1 MAKDDIN
8 VDDNYE
14 MGFDEFM
21 EDGESQPREPASNAR
36 EAVSYAISDTASG
49 LKEGFSKA
57 NLTTNLKA
65 LTANLAPSA
74 LDSEFKKINGIK
86 SVLDNELT
94 GILKDNKDKIANI
107 SGFIKSKTKSGGL
120 IHRLATNVND
130 RVTDGEQRQ
139 EESVESIAQRVVSSE
154 LDNAMVQMQTAKID
168 SVKNFTQQEALNRI
182 YTTLLK
188 TDVFNRNITTTY
200 YRKSLEYQYIH
211 LTTAK
216 RMHDVTKDGFAKLE
230 NALSYVVKN
239 TGLPDIVKLRS
250 MEAVEAQARNRMID
264 AGLNKLFGE
273 GGWVGNLATKIK
285 SKREGINE
293 GISGVE
299 SALDSYQSAQEMNEL
314 MAELG
319 GGSTTKMVASTLP
332 SMMMGGLGKYI
343 SNKIS
348 KTERGSAMVDY
359 IKDMVSNP
367 TEALKNSAKGLEG
380 GGSIYSKFLRS
391 KLAGGLNSLGDF
403 LDTDALKK
411 DMMIPTKDL
420 SEAATIDRK
429 TLITQNEVVPS
440 LLSKIFR
447 EIHLLRTG
455 KDEKDVGELKF
466 DYNSRSFSTA
476 GKMATKLTG
485 KISKVIKGS
494 GAAADIATMS
504 DFILSKSG
512 EKYDDKALGDVR
524 SGIASFLQ
532 TGKSFKPTQLDD
544 DFYKHFS
551 GDSARLLKAGMD
563 AINDE
568 KNINRGKERSKLR
581 DSFSEARGKIPNM
594 EAMINAQIDSGNTD
608 LLVQNGLIKF
618 DEKLGRYRVN
628 SDTYDN
634 LVKTNLAMYQGRG
647 YGYNFDNANKD
658 NIVDGFN
665 NFRAGAKE
673 FRGNV
678 GANMGTGRF
687 VRTSSNIPKPDSM
700 FTLNRSGTN
709 SMGEYMTTEA
719 LRKAQMGAAIFK
731 ANPNVKKVKLEA
743 NQYMANLSNSA
754 NQFKDNLHRNLTDD
768 FLHSNANIPMPDSMF
783 TLNRS
788 GTNSIP
794 EYLATQAA
802 RKASI
807 YGSNINQNEYVKRAR
822 ASSKPYIDK
831 VKHLDISNITTDD
844 VVSTAKDKFNKAKSY
859 MANTFS
865 SRKAMTDEFSNLGD
879 TITTSLVGV
888 KESKRFKILEK
899 IVKEKVNKLN
909 IGTMKKLNN
918 KDILE
923 MTNILTN
930 SKTIKELKSKALTY
944 LFTAGKISE
953 TTITENMID
962 INSNATVDPDT
973 GVVDPS
979 TMSLKDRIANKIKTV
994 REMGIL
1000 GALKNNR
1007 DSMADKKQEVAS
1019 LEEAIEKK
1027 EDSRIQSIVTNVIE
1041 KLGLAGDKTK
1051 SGDSDK
1057 DGVRDGSWMSR
1068 LKGGKSGNNQSTD
1081 IGADIAK
1088 KASAEEKSNNPM
1100 WTIAKLLLMGVPM
1113 LISTISGMFGNVGT
1127 IMTAIKAFPSFISNL
1142 FDGLGGKL
1150 WDGIKWLGG
1159 GIITLGSTVISGL
1172 GTYVVDLGK
1181 AIGSNLLDLGKSF
1194 ASSLW
1199 DMAKSLGGY
1208 ILDMGK
1214 SLGTFIGDK
1223 LSGAFN
1229 SLKSVFGFGD
1239 DIAETAGEMDLPE
1252 MDDKDKPK
1260 NLDKDGKPIDDKDKK
1275 DKKEESKDKDG
1286 KSKTK
1291 IDEIDGKA
1299 KGKGW
1304 WSKAKGLGKSIMNN
1318 KYARKIPIAGAI
1330 ISAGYAASQFAE
1342 GDMAGGIGSA
1352 VSGLVGSIP
1361 IVGTPLSYGIDYA
1374 TEKYK
1379 EWNPNI
1385 DKKLY
1390 TDGNYPNITVDA
1402 ADQITLNHIRKQ
1414 ETGSTDGKYGL
1425 ADDIGDG
1432 AGISFGT
1439 YQFTEKSG
1447 NLKEYLTRLVA
1458 LTNDPVGQN
1467 YLSKFEDNEYT
1478 GIKSG
1483 LEKYLRE
1490 TGDTPA
1496 GRYIQDLL
1504 YKELFLEPAKE
1515 LAASYGI
1522 TNPASVSQII
1532 DHSVNAGLGGAKRML
1547 YMAAGNYTPENIA
1560 KSRKLDYMKLITNN
1574 SKLSKYQKT
1583 WFNRVDANA
1592 EMFNIAVDSMVGD
1605 TSSQAVAMLNNTVPP
1620 IPGVDTT
1627 KQLNNGTPAT
1637 NSLVTDATKLSGGV
1651 PSGLPNM
1658 VANPMTTINT
1668 SMSSQSTGLTPTAP
1682 VFNTSTLEKLIN
1694 DSNTTLKGIQQNTT
1708 NMLGNHAYLVNA
1720 LKALTEAVLTG
1731 KKTVGP
1737 ISKEII
1743 KTPMG
1748 EGVSLSKGTSLN

>member
-14 MGFDEFM
+14 MGFDEFL
-21 EDGESQPREPASNAR
+21 EDGETQPRQPASNAR
-36 EAVSYAISDTASG
+36 EAVTYAVSDTASG
-49 LKEGFSKA
+49 IKEGFSKA
-57 NLTTNLKA
+57 NLTNNLKA
-65 LTANLAPSA
+65 LTKNLAPSA
-74 LDSEFKKINGIK
+74 LDGEFKKINGIK
-86 SVLDNELT
+86 NVLDTELT

-107 SGFIKSKTKSGGL
+107 SGFIMSKTKSGGL
-120 IHRLATNVND
+120 LNKLASGVNE
-130 RVTDGEQRQ
+130 RVTDRGGQQ
-139 EESVESIAQRVVSSE
+139 EESLDSIAQRVVASE
-154 LDNAMVQMQTAKID
+154 LDNAMIQMKTAKLN
-168 SVKNFTQQEALNRI
+168 SVKNYTQQEALNRI

-216 RMHDVTKDGFAKLE
+216 RLHDVSKDGFARLE

-239 TGLPDIVKLRS
+239 TGLPDIVKLKS
-250 MEAVEAQARNRMID
+250 MEAIEAQARNKLVD
-264 AGLNKLFGE
+264 SGLNKLFGD
-273 GGWVGNLATKIK
+273 GGWVGNLVTKIK

-293 GISGVE
+293 GISGIDN
-299 SALDSYQSAQEMNEL
+299 AIDSYKSAQEMNEL

-332 SMMMGGLGKYI
+332 SMLMGGLGKYM

-359 IKDMVSNP
+359 IKDMISNP
-367 TEALKNSAKGLEG
+367 SEGLKNTAKGLEG

-391 KLAGGLNSLGDF
+391 KLSSGLSGLGDF
-403 LDTDALKK
+403 LDTDGIKK

-447 EIHLLRTG
+447 EIYMLRTG

-466 DYNSRSFSTA
+466 DYNSRTFSTA
-476 GKMATKLTG
+476 SKMATKLTG
-485 KISKVIKGS
+485 KISKVIQGS

-504 DFILSKSG
+504 DYILSKSG
-512 EKYDDKALGDVR
+512 QKYDDKTLGDVR

-551 GDSARLLKAGMD
+551 GDSAKLMKAGMD
-563 AINDE
+563 
-568 KNINRGKERSKLR
+568 NINSDKNVDRGKQRSKLR
-581 DSFSEARGKIPNM
+581 DSFSAARSKIPNM
-594 EAMINAQIDSGNTD
+594 EAMINAQIEAGNTD
-608 LLVQNGLIKF
+608 VLIQNGLIKF

-634 LVKTNLAMYQGRG
+634 MVKTNLAMYQGRG
-647 YGYNFDNANKD
+647 YGYNFENGNKD

-665 NFRAGAKE
+665 NFRAGAKQ
-673 FRGNV
+673 FTG
-678 GANMGTGRF
+678 NMGTNLGNGTF
-687 VRTSSNIPKPDSM
+687 VRSGSNVPGMNSKFS
-700 FTLNRSGTN
+700 LNRSGTN
-709 SMGEYMTTEA
+709 SMTEYMATQA
-719 LRKAQMGAAIFK
+719 ARKAQAGLSRVK
-731 ANPNVKKVKLEA
+731 ANPYVKRAGLGA
-743 NQYMANLSNSA
+743 NQYMNELYNSGTR
-754 NQFKDNLHRNLTDD
+754 FKDNLHRNLDD
-768 FLHSNANIPMPDSMF
+768 NYLFANANIPAPNTMF
-783 TLNRS
+783 TVNRS

-794 EYLATQAA
+794 EYLATLAA
-802 RKASI
+802 RKASM
-807 YGSNINQNEYVKRAR
+807 GINSGMAQDTM
-822 ASSKPYIDK
+822 S
-831 VKHLDISNITTDD
+831 
-844 VVSTAKDKFNKAKSY
+844 KFNKAKSY

-865 SRKAMTDEFSNLGD
+865 SRKAMTDEFSNIGD
-879 TITTSLVGV
+879 NITSSLLGV
-888 KESKRFKILEK
+888 KESKRFKTLETIIK
-899 IVKEKVNKLN
+899 DKVSKLN
-909 IGTMKKLNN
+909 IGTMKKLSN

-930 SKTIKELKSKALTY
+930 SKTVKELKSKVLTY
-944 LFTAGKISE
+944 LFTAGKINES
-953 TTITENMID
+953 TITENMVD
-962 INSNATVDPDT
+962 INSNADVDIDT

-979 TMSLKDRIANKIKTV
+979 TMSIKDRIANKIKTI
-994 REMGIL
+994 RDMKIL
-1000 GALKNNR
+1000 ASMKDGR
-1007 DSMADKKQEVAS
+1007 DVNASNKQESAT

-1041 KLGLAGDKTK
+1041 KLGLAKESKPGDA
-1051 SGDSDK
+1051 DK
-1057 DGVRDGSWMSR
+1057 DGVRDGSWMSK
-1068 LKGGKSGNNQSTD
+1068 LKMGKSSSNQSTD
-1081 IGADIAK
+1081 VGADIAK
-1088 KASAEEKSNNPM
+1088 KASDDKSSNPM
-1100 WTIAKLLLMGVPM
+1100 WTIAKLLLMGVPA

-1127 IMTAIKAFPSFISNL
+1127 IMTAITAFPSFISNL

-1159 GIITLGSTVISGL
+1159 GIL
-1172 GTYVVDLGK
+1172 DLGK
-1181 AIGSNLLDLGKSF
+1181 LLGSNLLDLGKSIGV
-1194 ASSLW
+1194 SLW
-1199 DMAKSLGGY
+1199 ETTKSLGKY
-1208 ILDMGK
+1208 VLDMGK
-1214 SLGTFIGDK
+1214 SLGTYIGTK

-1239 DIAETAGEMDLPE
+1239 DAADLVDEAMDLPE
-1252 MDDKDKPK
+1252 MDDEGKSKKVDKDGKPIEDDDK
-1260 NLDKDGKPIDDKDKK
+1260 SKKLDKDGKPIEDDSKDKK
-1275 DKKEESKDKDG
+1275 DKS
-1286 KSKTK
+1286 KSK
-1291 IDEIDGKA
+1291 IDDIDGKGKTKT
-1299 KGKGW
+1299 KGSW
-1304 WSKAKGLGKSIMNN
+1304 WSKAKGLGKGLMNS
-1318 KYARKIPIAGAI
+1318 KLARKIPIAGAI
-1330 ISAGYAASQFAE
+1330 LGAGYAASQFMD
-1342 GDMAGGIGSA
+1342 GDIAGGVGSA

-1361 IVGTPLSYGIDYA
+1361 IIGTPLSYGVDYA

-1385 DKKLY
+1385 DKQLY
-1390 TDGNYPNITVDA
+1390 TGGNYPNITVGA

-1414 ETGSTDGKYGL
+1414 ETGSSDGKYGL
-1425 ADDIGDG
+1425 AEDIGDG

-1467 YLSKFEDNEYT
+1467 YLSKFEGNMYT

-1483 LEKYLRE
+1483 LTKYLKE

-1496 GRYIQDLL
+1496 GRYVQDLL
-1504 YKELFLEPAKE
+1504 YKELFLDPAKE

-1522 TNPASVSQII
+1522 TNPASISQII

-1547 YMAAGNYTPENIA
+1547 YKAAGNYTPENIA
-1560 KSRKLDYMKLITNN
+1560 KARKIDYMTLIQNNEKLG
-1574 SKLSKYQKT
+1574 KYQKT

-1592 EMFNIAVDSMVGD
+1592 EMFNVAVQNVAD
-1605 TSSQAVAMLNNTVPP
+1605 TSSPAVQLLNSGVPP
-1620 IPGVDTT
+1620 IPGFDVS
-1627 KQLNNGTPAT
+1627 KQQSTGTPGTPAT
-1637 NSLVTDATKLSGGV
+1637 NALMSDAAKLAMTTQS
-1651 PSGLPNM
+1651 PSNM
-1658 VANPMTTINT
+1658 TANPMTTMNT
-1668 SMSSQSTGLTPTAP
+1668 GMVSQPQGLAP
-1682 VFNTSTLEKLIN
+1682 ITVNTFNLEKLVSE
-1694 DSNTTLKGIQQNTT
+1694 SNVVLKGIQGNTT
-1708 NMLGNHAYLVNA
+1708 AMVGNHAYLVNA
-1720 LKALTEAVLTG
+1720 LKGLTEAILTG

-1748 EGVSLSKGTSLN
+1748 EGVSLSKGDSLR

>member
-14 MGFDEFM
+14 MGFDEFLG
-21 EDGESQPREPASNAR
+21 DGETEAREPAGNTR

-57 NLTTNLKA
+57 NLTNNLKA
-65 LTANLAPSA
+65 LTKNLAPSA

-86 SVLDNELT
+86 TVLDTELN

-107 SGFIKSKTKSGGL
+107 SGFIMSKTKSGGL
-120 IHRLATNVND
+120 LNRLASGVND
-130 RVTDGEQRQ
+130 KVTDSVGQQ
-139 EESVESIAQRVVSSE
+139 EESLDSIAQRVVASE
-154 LDNAMVQMQTAKID
+154 LDNAMTQMKTAKLN
-168 SVKNFTQQEALNRI
+168 SVKNYTQQEALNRI

-216 RMHDVTKDGFAKLE
+216 RLHDVSKDGFARLE

-264 AGLNKLFGE
+264 SGLSKLFGE
-273 GGWVGNLATKIK
+273 NGWVGNLVTKIK

-293 GISGVE
+293 GISGVD
-299 SALDSYQSAQEMNEL
+299 SAIDSFKSAQEMNEL

-332 SMMMGGLGKYI
+332 SMLMGGLGKYM

-359 IKDMVSNP
+359 IKDMISNP
-367 TEALKNSAKGLEG
+367 SEGLKNTAKGLEG
-380 GGSIYSKFLRS
+380 GGSIYSKFLRG
-391 KLAGGLNSLGDF
+391 KLSSGLSGLGDF
-403 LDTDALKK
+403 LDTDGIKK

-420 SEAATIDRK
+420 SEAATMDRK

-447 EIHLLRTG
+447 EIYMLRTG

-476 GKMATKLTG
+476 GQMATKLTG

-504 DFILSKSG
+504 DYILSKSG
-512 EKYDDKALGDVR
+512 QKYDDKQLGDVR

-551 GDSARLLKAGMD
+551 GDSAKLMKAGMD
-563 AINDE
+563 
-568 KNINRGKERSKLR
+568 NINSDKNVDRGKQRSKLR
-581 DSFSEARGKIPNM
+581 DSFSEARSKIPNM
-594 EAMINAQIDSGNTD
+594 EAMINAQIEAGNTD
-608 LLVQNGLIKF
+608 VLVQNGLIKF

-634 LVKTNLAMYQGRG
+634 MVKTNLAMYQGRG
-647 YGYNFDNANKD
+647 YGYNFDNNDKD

-665 NFRAGAKE
+665 NFRAGAKQ
-673 FRGNV
+673 FTG
-678 GANMGTGRF
+678 NMGTNLGNGTF
-687 VRTSSNIPKPDSM
+687 VRTGSNIPGMNSKFS
-700 FTLNRSGTN
+700 LNRSGTN
-709 SMGEYMTTEA
+709 SMGEYMATQVA
-719 LRKAQMGAAIFK
+719 RKAQAGLSRVK
-731 ANPNVKKVKLEA
+731 ANPYVKRAGLEA
-743 NQYMANLSNSA
+743 SQYMNNLHNSGTR
-754 NQFKDNLHRNLTDD
+754 FKDNIHRNLDD
-768 FLHSNANIPMPDSMF
+768 NYLFANANIPASNSMF

-788 GTNSIP
+788 GSNSIP
-794 EYLATQAA
+794 EYLATLAA
-802 RKASI
+802 RKANM
-807 YGSNINQNEYVKRAR
+807 GINSGIAQDGMSR
-822 ASSKPYIDK
+822 
-831 VKHLDISNITTDD
+831 
-844 VVSTAKDKFNKAKSY
+844 FNKAKSY

-879 TITTSLVGV
+879 NITSSLLGV
-888 KESKRFKILEK
+888 KESKRFKTLETIIK
-899 IVKEKVNKLN
+899 DKVSKLN
-909 IGTMKKLNN
+909 IGTMKKLSN

-930 SKTIKELKSKALTY
+930 SKTVKDLKSKVLTY
-944 LFTAGKISE
+944 LFTAGKINES
-953 TTITENMID
+953 TITENMVD
-962 INSNATVDPDT
+962 INSTGDIDTDT

-979 TMSLKDRIANKIKTV
+979 TMSIKDRIANKIKTI
-994 REMGIL
+994 RDMKIL
-1000 GALKNNR
+1000 SAMKGSRDNN
-1007 DSMADKKQEVAS
+1007 ATNKQESAT

-1041 KLGLAGDKTK
+1041 KLGLAKQESK
-1051 SGDSDK
+1051 AGDSNK
-1057 DGVRDGSWMSR
+1057 DGVRDGSWMSK
-1068 LKGGKSGNNQSTD
+1068 LKMGKSSSNQSTD

-1088 KASAEEKSNNPM
+1088 KASDDKSSNPM

-1113 LISTISGMFGNVGT
+1113 LISTISGMFGSVGT

-1142 FDGLGGKL
+1142 FDGLGGKV
-1150 WDGIKWLGG
+1150 WDAMKWLGG
-1159 GIITLGSTVISGL
+1159 GIL
-1172 GTYVVDLGK
+1172 DLGK
-1181 AIGSNLLDLGKSF
+1181 YIGGNLLDLGKSIG
-1194 ASSLW
+1194 ASLW
-1199 DMAKSLGGY
+1199 ETTKSLGKY
-1208 ILDMGK
+1208 FLDMGK
-1214 SLGTFIGDK
+1214 SLGSFIGNK
-1223 LSGAFN
+1223 ISGAFN

-1239 DIAETAGEMDLPE
+1239 EAADLVDEAMDLPE
-1252 MDDKDKPK
+1252 MDDEGKSKK
-1260 NLDKDGKPIDDKDKK
+1260 LDKDGKPIEENDTDKK
-1275 DKKEESKDKDG
+1275 KVDKDG
-1286 KSKTK
+1286 KPIEEDSKDKAKNKIDDVDGKTK
-1291 IDEIDGKA
+1291 TKTKT
-1299 KGKGW
+1299 KGSW
-1304 WSKAKGLGKSIMNN
+1304 WTKAKGLGKGLMAS
-1318 KYARKIPIAGAI
+1318 KLARKIPVVGAVLG
-1330 ISAGYAASQFAE
+1330 AGYAASQFID
-1342 GDMAGGIGSA
+1342 GDIAGGVGSV

-1361 IVGTPLSYGIDYA
+1361 IVGTPLSYGVDYA

-1385 DKKLY
+1385 DKQLY
-1390 TDGNYPNITVDA
+1390 TGGNYPNITVDA

-1425 ADDIGDG
+1425 AEDIGDG

-1467 YLSKFEDNEYT
+1467 YLSKFEGNMYT

-1483 LEKYLRE
+1483 LIKYLKE

-1496 GRYIQDLL
+1496 GRYVQDLL
-1504 YKELFLEPAKE
+1504 YKELFLDPAKE

-1522 TNPASVSQII
+1522 TNPASISQII

-1547 YMAAGNYTPENIA
+1547 YKAAGNYTPENIA
-1560 KSRKLDYMKLITNN
+1560 KARKIDYMTLIQNNEKLG
-1574 SKLSKYQKT
+1574 KYQKT

-1592 EMFNIAVDSMVGD
+1592 EMFNVAVQNVAD
-1605 TSSQAVAMLNNTVPP
+1605 TSSPAVNLLNSGVPP
-1620 IPGVDTT
+1620 IPGFDVT
-1627 KQLNNGTPAT
+1627 KQQPIGTPGTPGTPAT
-1637 NSLVTDATKLSGGV
+1637 NSLMSDAAKLAMTTQA
-1651 PSGLPNM
+1651 PTNM
-1658 VANPMTTINT
+1658 AANPMTTMNTGMVSQPQGLAPIAINT
-1668 SMSSQSTGLTPTAP
+1668 
-1682 VFNTSTLEKLIN
+1682 FNLEKLVTE
-1694 DSNTTLKGIQQNTT
+1694 SNIVLKGIQGNTT
-1708 NMLGNHAYLVNA
+1708 AMVSNHAYMVNA
-1720 LKALTEAVLTG
+1720 IKGLTDAILTG
-1731 KKTVGP
+1731 KKAVGP

-1748 EGVSLSKGTSLN
+1748 EGVSLSKGDSLK